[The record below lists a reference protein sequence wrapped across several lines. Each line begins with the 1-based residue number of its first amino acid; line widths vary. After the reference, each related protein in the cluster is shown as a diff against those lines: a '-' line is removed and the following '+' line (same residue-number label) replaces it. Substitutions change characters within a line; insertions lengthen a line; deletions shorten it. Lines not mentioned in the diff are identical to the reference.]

1 MNGLRL
7 FILTL
12 LLFIYLLLGAVVFHF
27 LEQENEDSVR
37 LDLVS
42 IRDQLL
48 ADYPCLTEDTL
59 RNFTLGLIKA
69 RNSGVTLE
77 GNKTSPSNWDFSSS
91 FFFSGTVVT
100 TIGYGAIAPR
110 TYGGQ
115 LYCMVYAAL
124 GIPYTAWIL
133 ASIGAFY
140 QKTMEGYIARA
151 DKALMMSISRIRI
164 RKIFLGIVVA
174 AGSYTIFLIIPAVIF
189 MFLEHWTFHIAHY
202 YTFITLTTI
211 GFGDYIATVDGPNL
225 EHWLYDFIVTL
236 WNILGLAYLA
246 VIISVIGKGEMKT
259 EGSIRK
265 FHAKVLKRHR
275 NLKTGKKD
283 EKVAMSSLEEVK
295 FKRNANGTAQNKDE
309 NENGALYS
317 SRNSVV
323 GDVILPYF
331 VDPESMKPG
340 SQTDANEDSNVDDS
354 EIFDEVVT
362 IDGRIVED
370 ERTNNMCI
378 MLECENDFDLE
389 AVEKIIH
396 AALEETV
403 PTQLGLPH
411 HSFSLENHVRHP
423 KKLCTQGTQT
433 E

>member
-1 MNGLRL
+1 
-7 FILTL
+7 
-12 LLFIYLLLGAVVFHF
+12 
-27 LEQENEDSVR
+27 
-37 LDLVS
+37 
-42 IRDQLL
+42 
-48 ADYPCLTEDTL
+48 
-59 RNFTLGLIKA
+59 
-69 RNSGVTLE
+69 
-77 GNKTSPSNWDFSSS
+77 
-91 FFFSGTVVT
+91 
-100 TIGYGAIAPR
+100 
-110 TYGGQ
+110 
-115 LYCMVYAAL
+115 
-124 GIPYTAWIL
+124 
-133 ASIGAFY
+133 
-140 QKTMEGYIARA
+140 MEGYIARA
-151 DKALMMSISRIRI
+151 DKALMMSISRIRL

-423 KKLCTQGTQT
+423 KKLCTQGYGAIAPRTYGGQLYCMVYAALGIPYT
-433 E
+433 AWILASIGAFYQKTMEGYIARADKALMMSISRIRIRKIFLGIVVAAGSYTIFLIIPAELAADKLVQDESQQRRAINFLY

>member
-1 MNGLRL
+1 
-7 FILTL
+7 
-12 LLFIYLLLGAVVFHF
+12 
-27 LEQENEDSVR
+27 
-37 LDLVS
+37 
-42 IRDQLL
+42 
-48 ADYPCLTEDTL
+48 
-59 RNFTLGLIKA
+59 
-69 RNSGVTLE
+69 
-77 GNKTSPSNWDFSSS
+77 
-91 FFFSGTVVT
+91 
-100 TIGYGAIAPR
+100 
-110 TYGGQ
+110 
-115 LYCMVYAAL
+115 MVYAAL

-133 ASIGAFY
+133 ASVGAFY

-151 DKALMMSISRIRI
+151 DKGLMMLISRIRI

-189 MFLEHWTFHIAHY
+189 MFLEQWTFHIAHY

-211 GFGDYIATVDGPNL
+211 GFGDYIATVDGPSV

-246 VIISVIGKGEMKT
+246 VIVSVIGKGEMKT

-275 NLKTGKKD
+275 KLKTGRKD
-283 EKVAMSSLEEVK
+283 EKGATSSLEEVK
-295 FKRNANGTAQNKDE
+295 FKSLTANGTAQNRDE
-309 NENGALYS
+309 NGNGALYS

-323 GDVILPYF
+323 DDDILPNCF

-340 SQTDANEDSNVDDS
+340 SQTDADRGSNVDDS
-354 EIFDEVVT
+354 ETFDEVVT

-403 PTQLGLPH
+403 PTQIGLPH
-411 HSFSLENHVRHP
+411 QSFSLENHVRQP
-423 KKLCTQGTQT
+423 KMLCTQGTQT